1 MLDRLV
7 TKNEWYKLKN
17 LGLCTIENDGTILF
31 TLKAKKKYRVLRDRL
46 YDLHWIGKPE
56 GQVFEVPKFTKDH
69 IQKNIGNYGDNM
81 IILTKYSFVKFWEE
95 LKPLNIFKE
104 IEL

>member
-56 GQVFEVPKFTKDH
+56 GQTFNVPRFTKDH
-69 IQKNIGNYGDNM
+69 IQETIKTSDYM
-81 IILTKYSFVKFWEE
+81 IILTEYSFAKFWEE
-95 LKPLNIFKE
+95 LRPSNKFKE

>member
-1 MLDRLV
+1 MLDRLI

-17 LGLCTIENDGTILF
+17 LGLCTIENDQTILF

-56 GQVFEVPKFTKDH
+56 GQVFEVPKFTKNH
-69 IQKNIGNYGDNM
+69 IQETIKTSDYM
-81 IILTKYSFVKFWEE
+81 IILTEYSFVKFWEE
-95 LKPLNIFKE
+95 LRPLNIFKE